1 MARGRVEQLPR
12 SVARRV
18 SERRSHERLETRMDA
33 MLHLHGRMQRVTIH
47 NISRGG
53 MKLKDAFGLT
63 TGDVL
68 PAEFLSHHAIG
79 GVVV

>member
-1 MARGRVEQLPR
+1 
-12 SVARRV
+12 
-18 SERRSHERLETRMDA
+18 MDA

-63 TGDVL
+63 TGDVVT
-68 PAEFLSHHAIG
+68 AEFLSHHAIG
-79 GVVV
+79 GVVVWAVAPYTGIAFDNALPEDDPLVAEH